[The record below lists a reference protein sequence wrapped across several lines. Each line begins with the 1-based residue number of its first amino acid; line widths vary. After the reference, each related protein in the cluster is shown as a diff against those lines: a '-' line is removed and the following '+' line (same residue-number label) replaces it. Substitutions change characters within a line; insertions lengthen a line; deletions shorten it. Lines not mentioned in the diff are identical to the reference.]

1 MVGVLDTFNGTYSR
15 DMWLDPWITV
25 NLTLSKEE
33 MDSIFQKMVEMEFF
47 NYPDEFKIIVPKGEK
62 YGVYSHGKNYY
73 FKVAY
78 KTRIKELRWY
88 NDISYP
94 DEKAKK
100 IEELGNF
107 IREIIQAKEEFK
119 KLPKPRGGYV

>member
-1 MVGVLDTFNGTYSR
+1 MF
-15 DMWLDPWITV
+15 LDPWITV

-33 MDSIFQKMVEMEFF
+33 MDSIYQKMVEMDFF
-47 NYPDEFKIIVPKGEK
+47 NYPDEFKIIVPKGEA
-62 YGVYSHGKNYY
+62 YGVYSHGKNFY
-73 FKVAY
+73 FKVEY

-100 IEELGNF
+100 IEELSNF

-119 KLPKPRGGYV
+119 KIPQPRGGYV